1 MAEETEQAE
10 SDPLEVEKNRAQQ
23 QLTYL
28 FGKDI
33 VDQAELIDIADLNIS
48 DKITQCISDGVI
60 QLKKLKGKKDS
71 QRTLVKK
78 MSSGEKLVL
87 CLWIMDMGLLDK
99 LQV

>member
-1 MAEETEQAE
+1 MSEETEQAA
-10 SDPLEVEKNRAQQ
+10 SDPLEVEKDRAQQ

-33 VDQAELIDIADLNIS
+33 VDQAELIDVADLNIS
-48 DKITQCISDGVI
+48 DNITHCISDGVI

-71 QRTLVKK
+71 QRALVEK
-78 MSSGEKLVL
+78 MSPGEKLVL

-99 LQV
+99 LQA